1 MSLNHQFIQR
11 AIPRLNPGDRHRQRT
26 RHHVDRERP
35 AECTRITPEV
45 NDRLSR
51 SYRAVSM
58 QMQAAIGQLPDSSP
72 VNSRFGGI
80 AALMTRVLGGGR
92 RTVRTLL
99 LQARDD
105 QDLSLAQALAA
116 IPGKLRLSPVIEFR
130 VSVMGDC
137 TKLNPSHWEN
147 VYSICRESILN
158 AYRHSCGD
166 KVDAELTYRRSGL
179 RITIR
184 DNGRGID
191 CEELKRKQNSNFG
204 LDGMRERADRI
215 GARLSIMSGI
225 GLGTEVELFLP
236 AAVSGCRPRV

>member
-11 AIPRLNPGDRHRQRT
+11 AIPRLNPGDKHRRRT
-26 RHHVDRERP
+26 RHHVDRKRP
-35 AECTRITPEV
+35 AECTCVAPEV
-45 NDRLSR
+45 HDRLSR
-51 SYRAVSM
+51 GHRAVSM
-58 QMQAAIGQLPDSSP
+58 QMQAAIGQLPDRSP
-72 VNSRFGGI
+72 VNSRLGGI
-80 AALMTRVLGGGR
+80 AALMTRLLGGGR
-92 RTVRTLL
+92 RTPG
-99 LQARDD
+99 DD

-116 IPGKLRLSPVIEFR
+116 IPCKLRLSSMIELR

-137 TKLNPSHWEN
+137 TILNPSHWEN
-147 VYSICRESILN
+147 AYRICRESILN
-158 AYRHSCGD
+158 AYQHSGGD

-191 CEELKRKQNSNFG
+191 GEELKRKQNSNCG
-204 LDGMRERADRI
+204 LNGMRERADRI

-236 AAVSGCRPRV
+236 AAVSGCRPRG